1 MLTSRRHS
9 AHGSNHRARRG
20 GRRALVAR
28 LAPLGILLA
37 ALVVGPLAGA
47 TTPATAESVEAVHT
61 TETVATA
68 EPTPEPSETATR
80 LTAPTEAET
89 PATDAPEA
97 SPTPSESPSPTP
109 SAAPTPATP
118 TIDSPGADA
127 FVGGSITVTGT
138 RDPAHEIQLLSPI
151 GGDPL
156 CIVAVDGSATWQC
169 SGLRLPSGPTV
180 TLKAVVTGDAALAAA
195 HTVRVLQA
203 PTVTGGS
210 TGQSTT
216 NGIVRGTGYPGA
228 TVTATL
234 AGGAR
239 CSFTVDASG
248 AWACLLQGT
257 LISGSEQITASQQT
271 SFSAPESSP
280 ASDPVSLSVDVD
292 APAAPVV
299 VSPAAGATLAT
310 AAGPYYGQGENGA
323 TVTVF
328 AGAYSVCSAVVSGGT
343 WSCTGAGVANGSY
356 DLRAVQQ
363 DAAGNVSSGSPA
375 IQVAFGPATAAPAP
389 APTPTPTAAPPVVP
403 APTATPQPTPSA
415 APGSASPT
423 PVPAVPEDGDDQ
435 AGAVPPELTVPGGW
449 NDPTQFSTAVIPPWT
464 VAQFPWLQAAML
476 TLGALLLLVVPARLL
491 AGTISR
497 ARDGRPLMASH
508 RFAGRNRAREEFDV
522 APTVRVNRWVA
533 YAGAVVAA
541 AVFVLLSGPVSG
553 TLSYVR
559 LLLAV
564 VLALIVVNAVAGL
577 VPQWWGSRAL
587 QVDVSMTI
595 LPRYLAVIAVTA
607 LASRVFEL
615 QPALLFGLLGS
626 VVVTAG
632 PVAAQRGQLAAI
644 RAGSLLGLGLAALVV
659 VGTLPV
665 ADSFLSA
672 LAAEVANTVVLAS
685 IGSAVLVL
693 VPIGNTSGRSI
704 LAWSPPIWAALT
716 VPAFLTLFT
725 LLSPMLPEW
734 TGSGT
739 AVLLWVVAAGF
750 AVVSVAAW
758 TWQRFVQPALR

>member
-1 MLTSRRHS
+1 M
-9 AHGSNHRARRG
+9 
-20 GRRALVAR
+20 AR
-28 LAPLGILLA
+28 LAPLGILVA
-37 ALVVGPLAGA
+37 ALIVGPLAGT
-47 TTPATAESVEAVHT
+47 TTPATAESAESVGSVESAA
-61 TETVATA
+61 TVATA
-68 EPTPEPSETATR
+68 EPTPEPSETAPASPAPESF
-80 LTAPTEAET
+80 APTQQT
-89 PATDAPEA
+89 STQQP
-97 SPTPSESPSPTP
+97 SPQPSAQPSESPSPTP
-109 SAAPTPATP
+109 STAPSAAP
-118 TIDSPGADA
+118 TIDSPGANA
-127 FVGGSITVTGT
+127 FVSGSITVTGT
-138 RDPAHEIQLLSPI
+138 RDPAQEIQLLSPT

-156 CIVAVDGSATWQC
+156 CIAAPDGSATWEC
-169 SGLRLPSGPTV
+169 PGVRLPSGPSV
-180 TLKAVVTGDAALAAA
+180 SLKAVVTGDAGLAAS

-210 TGQSTT
+210 TGQPTT
-216 NGIVRGTGYPGA
+216 SGIVRGTGYPGA

-234 AGGAR
+234 TGGAR
-239 CSFTVDASG
+239 CSFTADASG

-257 LISGSEQITASQQT
+257 LISGSEQVTASQQT

-280 ASDPVSLSVDVD
+280 ASDPVSLTIDVD

-299 VSPAAGATLAT
+299 VNPVAGATLPT

-328 AGAYSVCSAVVSGGT
+328 AGAYSVCSAVVSGGS
-343 WSCTGAGVANGSY
+343 WSCTGSGVADGTY

-363 DAAGNVSSGSPA
+363 DAAGNVSPGSPA
-375 IQVAFGPATAAPAP
+375 IKVTYGAATAAPTP
-389 APTPTPTAAPPVVP
+389 APTPAPTAAPPVVP

-415 APGSASPT
+415 TPGSASPT
-423 PVPAVPEDGDDQ
+423 PAPAVPGGGDGQ
-435 AGAVPPELTVPGGW
+435 AGAAPPALTVPGGW

-497 ARDGRPLMASH
+497 ARGGRPFLAGH
-508 RFAGRNRAREEFDV
+508 RFSGRNRAREEFEV

-533 YAGAVVAA
+533 YGGAVLAA

-553 TLSYVR
+553 TLSYLR

-564 VLALIVVNAVAGL
+564 TLALLVVNAVAGL

-665 ADSFLSA
+665 ATSFLSA

-716 VPAFLTLFT
+716 VPAFLTLFA
-725 LLSPMLPEW
+725 LLSPMLPQW

-739 AVLLWVVAAGF
+739 ASLLWLVAAGF

-758 TWQRFVQPALR
+758 AWQRFVQPALD